1 MTRQTP
7 ACLFLALALLSPPR
21 AFAQHIDPDANAHA
35 QDLTFVRH
43 VDTPFTTATLDPAL
57 AFGTRLLQRCDR
69 ISAPDQDVACGVT
82 LRRSGAIGTF
92 GVTGDGNDVI
102 TTQAEMNAVISLGAA
117 RVKVVTSI
125 SACGGQI
132 NTSII
137 GCGFVGAVGI
147 VSESGLGTNLLGEE
161 LTHEFGHN
169 QGLGHRGDAGSPPAV
184 GNPLLQNPLGGRDE
198 VELTECA
205 AFHAGGVVLG
215 PNTPVNFAPN
225 ITTCAPNRTVQC
237 SASGGTP
244 TGDPQLSTFFSAVVA
259 EDGCEAVPTISNNGP
274 GLFPV
279 GGTLV
284 TFTATDAGSLT
295 ATCSAT
301 VTVVDTIQPNI
312 TCPAPI
318 TVECTATGGTP
329 ASNSIITGFLGGAT
343 ATDVCDPLLP
353 ISNNGPG
360 FFNLGT
366 TPVQFSTVDDS
377 LNSRACSANVT
388 VVDTTPPIIGSL
400 TASPNSLWPPDHKLV
415 PISLTVS
422 LSDVC
427 DANAAASCHIVSVTS
442 NEPINSTGDG
452 ETAPDWVLTGPLTLQ
467 LRAER
472 AGNRNV
478 RVYTVTVACSDG
490 SGNTSTRTVPVTV
503 AHDQGL

>member
-1 MTRQTP
+1 MTHRVSS
-7 ACLFLALALLSPPR
+7 CLVVSLALLCPLR
-21 AFAQHIDPDANAHA
+21 VYAQHNDPNPNAHA
-35 QDLTFVRH
+35 QNLTFVRH

-69 ISAPDQDVACGVT
+69 IAAADQDVACGVT
-82 LRRSGAIGTF
+82 LQRAGAIGTF

-102 TTQAEMNAVISLGAA
+102 TTDAEMNAVIALGAA

-125 SACGGQI
+125 SACGGII

-169 QGLGHRGDAGSPPAV
+169 QGLDHRGDAGAPPV
-184 GNPLLQNPLGGRDE
+184 IGNPILQNPLGGRDE
-198 VELTECA
+198 VEQTECA

-225 ITTCAPNRTVQC
+225 ITCPSSPTVQC

-244 TGDPQLSTFFSAVVA
+244 AGDAQLSTFFSGVSA
-259 EDGCEAVPTISNNGP
+259 EDGCEAVPPITNNGP
-274 GLFPV
+274 ALFPV
-279 GGTLV
+279 GLTAV
-284 TFTATDAGSLT
+284 NFTATDAGSLT
-295 ATCSAT
+295 DTCSAN
-301 VTVVDTIQPNI
+301 VRVVDTIQPNI

-318 TVECTATGGTP
+318 TVECTTAGGTS
-329 ASNSIITGFLGGAT
+329 ASNATITGFLGGAT
-343 ATDVCDPLLP
+343 ATDVCDPSLP
-353 ISNNGPG
+353 ITNNAPG

-366 TPVQFSTVDDS
+366 TPVQFLTADDS
-377 LNSRACSANVT
+377 FNSSACSANVS

-400 TASPNSLWPPDHKLV
+400 TANPSSLWPPNHRLV
-415 PISLTVS
+415 PIRLTVS
-422 LSDVC
+422 ISDVC
-427 DANAAASCHIVSVTS
+427 DANAAASCQIVSVAS
-442 NEPINSTGDG
+442 NEPVDGTGDG
-452 ETAPDWVLTGPLTLQ
+452 DTGPDWVITGPLTLQ

-472 AGNRNV
+472 AGNRNG
-478 RVYTVTVACSDG
+478 RVYTVTIACSDG
-490 SGNTSTRTVPVTV
+490 SGNTSTRTVPVVV
-503 AHDQGL
+503 AHDQS

>member
-1 MTRQTP
+1 
-7 ACLFLALALLSPPR
+7 LFLALALLCPLR
-21 AFAQHIDPDANAHA
+21 AYAQHVDPDPNGHA

-43 VDTPFTTATLDPAL
+43 VDTPFTAATVDPAL
-57 AFGTRLLQRCDR
+57 TFGTRLLQRCDR
-69 ISAPDQDVACGVT
+69 IAAPDQDVACGVT

-102 TTQAEMNAVISLGAA
+102 TTDAEMTAVINLGAA

-132 NTSII
+132 NASII
-137 GCGFVGAVGI
+137 GCGNVGAAGI

-169 QGLGHRGDAGSPPAV
+169 QGLGHRGDAGSPPAI

-205 AFHAGGVVLG
+205 AYHAGGVVLG

-225 ITTCAPNRTVQC
+225 ITACASNQTVQC
-237 SASGGTP
+237 SAIGGTP
-244 TGDPQLSTFFSAVVA
+244 AGDPQLSTFFSAVSA
-259 EDGCEAVPTISNNGP
+259 EDGCEAVPTITNNAP

-279 GGTLV
+279 GVGIPV

-301 VTVVDTIQPNI
+301 VTVIDTIKPNI

-318 TVECTATGGTP
+318 TVECTAAGGTP
-329 ASNSIITGFLGGAT
+329 PSNPTITGFLGGAT
-343 ATDVCDPLLP
+343 ATDVCDAVLP

-360 FFNLGT
+360 FFSLGT
-366 TPVQFSTVDDS
+366 TPVQFSTADDS
-377 LNSRACSANVT
+377 LNSRACSSNVT
-388 VVDTTPPIIGSL
+388 IVDTTPPVIASL
-400 TASPNSLWPPDHKLV
+400 TANPNSLWPPNHRLV
-415 PISLTVS
+415 PISLAVS

-427 DANAAASCHIVSVTS
+427 DANAAASCHIVSVAS
-442 NEPINSTGDG
+442 NQPINGTGDG
-452 ETAPDWVLTGPLTLQ
+452 DTAPDWVITGPLTLQ
-467 LRAER
+467 VRAER
-472 AGNRNV
+472 AGNLTD
-478 RVYTVTVACSDG
+478 RVYTVTVVCSDG
-490 SGNTSTRTVPVTV
+490 SGNTSTKTVPVTV
-503 AHDQGL
+503 VHDQGL

>member
-1 MTRQTP
+1 MTRQAQ
-7 ACLFLALALLSPPR
+7 ACLFVSVALLCPLR
-21 AFAQHIDPDANAHA
+21 AYAQHVDPDANAHA

-57 AFGTRLLQRCDR
+57 AFGTRLLQRCDQ
-69 ISAPDQDVACGVT
+69 ISATDQDVACGVT
-82 LRRSGAIGTF
+82 LRRAGAIGTF
-92 GVTGDGNDVI
+92 GVTKDGNDVI
-102 TTQAEMNAVISLGAA
+102 TTQAEMNAVIGLGAA
-117 RVKVVTSI
+117 RVKVVTAI

-132 NTSII
+132 NASII

-225 ITTCAPNRTVQC
+225 MTACATNRTVQC

-244 TGDPQLSTFFSAVVA
+244 MADPQLSTFFSAPAA
-259 EDGCEAVPTISNNGP
+259 EGGCEPVPTITNNAP
-274 GLFPV
+274 SLFAV
-279 GGTLV
+279 GVGTPV
-284 TFTATDAGSLT
+284 TFTATDAGLLT

-301 VTVVDTIQPNI
+301 VTVVDTIDPNI
-312 TCPAPI
+312 TCPAPVS
-318 TVECTATGGTP
+318 VECTAAGGTP
-329 ASNSIITGFLGGAT
+329 ASNPTITGFLGGAT
-343 ATDVCDPLLP
+343 ATDVCDPVLP

-360 FFNLGT
+360 FFNLGS

-377 LNSRACSANVT
+377 LNSRSCSANVT
-388 VVDTTPPIIGSL
+388 VVDTTPPVISSL
-400 TASPNSLWPPDHKLV
+400 TATPNVLWAPNHKMVPVSLAV
-415 PISLTVS
+415 SLT
-422 LSDVC
+422 DVC
-427 DANAAASCHIVSVTS
+427 DANAAASCHIISVAS
-442 NEPINSTGDG
+442 NQPINGTGDG
-452 ETAPDWVLTGPLTLQ
+452 DTAPDWVITGPLTLE

-472 AGNRNV
+472 AGNRTN
-478 RVYTVTVACSDG
+478 RVYTVTVQCGDG
-490 SGNTSTRTVPVTV
+490 SGNTSTKTVPVTV
-503 AHDQGL
+503 AHDQR